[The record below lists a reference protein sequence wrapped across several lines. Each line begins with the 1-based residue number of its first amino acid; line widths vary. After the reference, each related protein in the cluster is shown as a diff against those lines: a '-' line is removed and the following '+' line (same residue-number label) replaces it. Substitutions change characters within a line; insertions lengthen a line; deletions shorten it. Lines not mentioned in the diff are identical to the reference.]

1 MFVGVALMALPALA
15 QTFGTQ
21 KAEQPN
27 AAFQSTS
34 TMMGSGSTYSAN
46 PTLNNDG
53 TATYNGASTAPTQGP
68 RRAKK
73 VDADGDGVDDE
84 TGEPVP
90 ITPDPSS
97 QIPLGDA
104 VLPLLLLSLAFC
116 GVIYLRRRKTVKG

>member
-1 MFVGVALMALPALA
+1 MIVGVALMALPATA
-15 QTFGTQ
+15 QTFGT
-21 KAEQPN
+21 KYAEQPN

-34 TMMGSGSTYSAN
+34 TMTGSGSTYSAN

-73 VDADGDGVDDE
+73 ADADGDGIDDE
-84 TGEPVP
+84 TGEIVP

-104 VLPLLLLSLAFC
+104 VLPLLLCALAFC
-116 GVIYLRRRKTVKG
+116 GVVYLRRRRSAA